1 MTNDEVKTPRMAE
14 LQQAVE
20 ARLAWLS
27 DQPADAAK

>member
-1 MTNDEVKTPRMAE
+1 MAE

-27 DQPADAAK
+27 DQQADAAK